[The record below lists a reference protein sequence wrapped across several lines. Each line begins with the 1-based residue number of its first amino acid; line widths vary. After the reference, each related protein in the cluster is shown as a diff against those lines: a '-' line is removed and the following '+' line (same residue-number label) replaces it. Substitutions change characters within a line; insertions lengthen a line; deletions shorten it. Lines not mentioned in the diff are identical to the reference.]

1 MDSYD
6 LFGED
11 VSGSM
16 LDALPDLGGN
26 DHFDPAGTSNS
37 VVVSRDGPNPGVN
50 GGGSYISQ
58 SYISQESPLQK
69 LTSFGGSD
77 FGSSNQLQNPS
88 QRNMFNQNL
97 GTFDNGAPQRAMVPG
112 AFQNQ
117 ARNMAPQH
125 RGPHPGS
132 GGQYPNYNDNMYS
145 MEQQHSMTRANMS
158 IDPSMQGWPGSGSAY
173 PQMQRHYNLSLIH
186 I

>member
-1 MDSYD
+1 M
-6 LFGED
+6 
-11 VSGSM
+11 V
-16 LDALPDLGGN
+16 
-26 DHFDPAGTSNS
+26 H
-37 VVVSRDGPNPGVN
+37 
-50 GGGSYISQ
+50 
-58 SYISQESPLQK
+58 
-69 LTSFGGSD
+69 
-77 FGSSNQLQNPS
+77 
-88 QRNMFNQNL
+88 
-97 GTFDNGAPQRAMVPG
+97 DNGAPQRAMVPG

-173 PQMQRHYNLSLIH
+173 PQMQRHYNQMAQPGTYRQHIPPQYSHQQDQSGVMNQKLQQQQHFSNQQSMIGNIGVPHQAMQPGGTGSVYQHMVGQQQHYQQGNSVTMYQTSPGYPGFASAIH
-186 I
+186 QQQQ